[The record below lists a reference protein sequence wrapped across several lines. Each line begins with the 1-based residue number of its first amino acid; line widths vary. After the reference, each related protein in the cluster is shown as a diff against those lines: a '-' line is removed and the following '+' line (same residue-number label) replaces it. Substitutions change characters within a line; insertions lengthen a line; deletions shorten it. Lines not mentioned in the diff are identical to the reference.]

1 MPADGAARRR
11 RIVERLSPAA
21 NRTRSEWVTDAV
33 LFACALFVWSL
44 TLNPQVQPQVP
55 PQLRGWDLVLGAIA
69 VGSIWWSRRYPLAVG
84 IGMIPIGAFSTS
96 AMIAV
101 IVTVYRLGLLA
112 PIRPA
117 LVVTLLHIAT
127 AIPYFAVWPPP
138 GMTWASWLVLI
149 PLLYTLSLCVGL
161 LGRTRRQ
168 LIVGLRES
176 AARDRER
183 YQEHLATLRRDER
196 ERIAR
201 EMHDVLAHRISLL
214 SMHAGALEFRTTSPS
229 PPRADEL
236 NRAARVIRE
245 NAQAAVEDLR
255 ELLGLLR
262 SDGEL
267 GTGAP
272 QPRLADLPA
281 LVQDAVAAGQRI
293 DYASDANPRRLR
305 ETTQRTAYR
314 VVQEAL
320 TNARKHAPGAAVT
333 VRLEQDGSRLAIT
346 VVNPVPPGFTRWD
359 LPPPGNGLVGLEERI
374 RIEDGRFSATVEEG
388 RFRLRAELP
397 LGAA

>member
-1 MPADGAARRR
+1 
-11 RIVERLSPAA
+11 
-21 NRTRSEWVTDAV
+21 
-33 LFACALFVWSL
+33 
-44 TLNPQVQPQVP
+44 
-55 PQLRGWDLVLGAIA
+55 
-69 VGSIWWSRRYPLAVG
+69 
-84 IGMIPIGAFSTS
+84 
-96 AMIAV
+96 
-101 IVTVYRLGLLA
+101 
-112 PIRPA
+112 
-117 LVVTLLHIAT
+117 
-127 AIPYFAVWPPP
+127 
-138 GMTWASWLVLI
+138 
-149 PLLYTLSLCVGL
+149 
-161 LGRTRRQ
+161 
-168 LIVGLRES
+168 
-176 AARDRER
+176 
-183 YQEHLATLRRDER
+183 
-196 ERIAR
+196 
-201 EMHDVLAHRISLL
+201 MHDVLAHRISLL

-333 VRLEQDGSRLAIT
+333 PAMEKE
-346 VVNPVPPGFTRWD
+346 D
-359 LPPPGNGLVGLEERI
+359 LDMRGL
-374 RIEDGRFSATVEEG
+374 
-388 RFRLRAELP
+388 
-397 LGAA
+397 